1 MEELGIGRPST
12 YAAIIATLQDR
23 EYVKLDKRRFVP
35 ESKGRLVTSFLEG
48 FFRTYVEYD
57 FTADLE
63 EKLDRISAGELT
75 WREVL
80 REFWKQFS
88 GSVEEIR
95 DLRVTEVLDRLNTEL
110 AHLAFPAREDGSDP
124 RSCPTC
130 GTGNLSLKIGK
141 YGAFVGCSNYPECKF
156 TRQLGAE
163 GADGEAASDGPK
175 ALGVDPAT
183 GEEVTL
189 RSGRFGPYVQRGDGK
204 EAGRSSLP
212 KGTKPDAV
220 DLAMALELLSLPREV
235 TRHPTTGEPILAGI
249 GRFGPYVQHG
259 RTYANLGKDDDVL
272 TIGQNRAIDLIVAK
286 ENGGGGRRGG
296 SANAAGKVLGDHPSG
311 GPVSL
316 LDGRYGPYVKHGKV
330 NATLPKGMAP
340 DSVTLEQAVALV
352 DAKGAS
358 GAKASPRGK
367 PAAKGKKAAAK
378 PVPAAKAAAGRK
390 K

>member
-1 MEELGIGRPST
+1 
-12 YAAIIATLQDR
+12 
-23 EYVKLDKRRFVP
+23 
-35 ESKGRLVTSFLEG
+35 
-48 FFRTYVEYD
+48 
-57 FTADLE
+57 
-63 EKLDRISAGELT
+63 
-75 WREVL
+75 
-80 REFWKQFS
+80 
-88 GSVEEIR
+88 
-95 DLRVTEVLDRLNTEL
+95 
-110 AHLAFPAREDGSDP
+110 
-124 RSCPTC
+124 
-130 GTGNLSLKIGK
+130 
-141 YGAFVGCSNYPECKF
+141 
-156 TRQLGAE
+156 
-163 GADGEAASDGPK
+163 
-175 ALGVDPAT
+175 
-183 GEEVTL
+183 
-189 RSGRFGPYVQRGDGK
+189 
-204 EAGRSSLP
+204 
-212 KGTKPDAV
+212 
-220 DLAMALELLSLPREV
+220 MALELLSLPREV